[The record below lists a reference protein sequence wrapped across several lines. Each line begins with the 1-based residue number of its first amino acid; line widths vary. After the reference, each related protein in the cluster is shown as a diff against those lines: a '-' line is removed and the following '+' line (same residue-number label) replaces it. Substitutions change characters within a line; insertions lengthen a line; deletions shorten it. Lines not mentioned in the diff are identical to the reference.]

1 MIVEMLLGMSGIRHY
16 LVVATVDGDYY
27 IAHYF
32 NLNFDLILD
41 CF

>member
-1 MIVEMLLGMSGIRHY
+1 MIVEMLLGMSGIRHD
-16 LVVATVDGDYY
+16 LVVTSIDSDYY